1 VKKLRNDLEQ
11 ANLQK
16 AVHIL
21 LSEPAREQI
30 LPLFQQ
36 FNGDFSALIAHRSSF
51 GFHVKKIL
59 DMYNIDWP
67 QDPFD
72 LNRVRVLSEVF
83 EQLKNDESDM
93 SNHS

>member
-1 VKKLRNDLEQ
+1 M
-11 ANLQK
+11 
-16 AVHIL
+16 
-21 LSEPAREQI
+21 
-30 LPLFQQ
+30 
-36 FNGDFSALIAHRSSF
+36 
-51 GFHVKKIL
+51 KKIL